1 VAEERKRDALQQRR
15 QDERQAAANEAAKKE
30 IDRRENEK
38 MLEAEWI
45 ADMQLQLS

>member
-15 QDERQAAANEAAKKE
+15 QDERQATNEATKKE